1 VGNQNHK
8 RLRGMLRPVQVDG
21 YLGWALNSVWPLGL
35 SLTHGAGKI
44 LSSLTTHPAT
54 GDLLDSSS
62 S

>member
-1 VGNQNHK
+1 
-8 RLRGMLRPVQVDG
+8 MLRPVQVDG